1 MTADVVPGPLD
12 GASPPKS
19 AASWDIYAIA
29 LEDDPHVRWRAL
41 REASPVL
48 DTGGGVFFI
57 TRWDLVDACLRD
69 PRHGA
74 GSGVAASFGAE
85 TGLVFDVMRS
95 WLMSLD
101 GPPQQRA
108 RDLVR
113 REFTPRKIEGLRPL
127 VSEIVERLIAPI
139 EARAGAEPIDLI
151 PALAFALPSE
161 VIRVLFGIP
170 KDEWQAG
177 IEDVIQNV
185 GRPVGQSV
193 RQQVG
198 QDVRPSPTDGIAMIE
213 GLAREFDGRLRSA
226 RVPEGLLSQ
235 LCVPDP
241 ELGALSPLE
250 VVANAVLLVT
260 AAIDTTSGLIGNA
273 VACLLERPELLARV
287 RREPGLIQ
295 AVVEETLRFEPPA
308 LSCSRSAGYD
318 HVLEGVSIPAGSQLL
333 LGLGAA
339 NRDPRRYADPDDFD
353 IDRDHTG
360 LLSFGGGRHFCLGAA
375 LARMEAQIAVE
386 RLIVR
391 TDLDWALAGTP
402 RRQKRNPTI
411 RAHESLP
418 IGHAGRRV
426 RSGSSGSSGAGSS
439 TGSDSPTTSDSRPRR
454 SR

>member
-127 VSEIVERLIAPI
+127 ASEIAERLIAPI
-139 EARAGAEPIDLI
+139 EAQAGSETVDLI
-151 PALAFALPSE
+151 PSLAFALPSE

-177 IEDVIQNV
+177 IEDVIRNV
-185 GRPVGQSV
+185 G
-193 RQQVG
+193 QQVVQG
-198 QDVRPSPTDGIAMIE
+198 DVSGPTDGIAMIE
-213 GLAREFDGRLRSA
+213 GLAREFDGRLRSG

-235 LCVPDP
+235 LCVPDR
-241 ELGALSPLE
+241 ELGALSTLE

-287 RREPGLIQ
+287 RREPERIA

-318 HVLEGVSIPAGSQLL
+318 HELEGVSIPAGSQLL

-339 NRDPRRYADPDDFD
+339 NRDPRRYADPDRFA

-360 LLSFGGGRHFCLGAA
+360 LVSFGGGRHFCLGAA

-386 RLIVR
+386 RLLVR
-391 TDLDWALAGTP
+391 SDVDWALAGGA
-402 RRQKRNPTI
+402 RWQKRNPTI

-418 IGHAGRRV
+418 LVRSGRRV
-426 RSGSSGSSGAGSS
+426 PAGPRP
-439 TGSDSPTTSDSRPRR
+439 SDPAPRPSR
-454 SR
+454 

>member
-12 GASPPKS
+12 GPSPPKS

-29 LEDDPHVRWRAL
+29 LEDDPHIRWRAL

-74 GSGVAASFGAE
+74 GAGVAASFGAE

-113 REFTPRKIEGLRPL
+113 REFTPRKIEGMRPL
-127 VSEIVERLIAPI
+127 VSEIAERLIAPI
-139 EARAGAEPIDLI
+139 EAQAGAQPVDLVQ
-151 PALAFALPSE
+151 ALAFALPSE

-170 KDEWQAG
+170 RDEWRVGVEQ
-177 IEDVIQNV
+177 VIQL
-185 GRPVGQSV
+185 VGQTAE
-193 RQQVG
+193 QDGGQPAGAGVG
-198 QDVRPSPTDGIAMIE
+198 TGPTDGIAMIE
-213 GLAREFDGRLRSA
+213 GLAREFDGRLRSG
-226 RVPEGLLSQ
+226 RVPTGLLAQ
-235 LCVPDP
+235 LCVPDR
-241 ELGALSPLE
+241 ELGALSTLE

-287 RREPGLIQ
+287 RRDPGLIP

-308 LSCSRSAGYD
+308 LSCSRSAGYELE
-318 HVLEGVSIPAGSQLL
+318 LEGVSIPASSQLL

-339 NRDPRRYADPDDFD
+339 NRDPRRYADPDRFD

-360 LLSFGGGRHFCLGAA
+360 LISFGGGRHFCLGAA

-386 RLIVR
+386 RLLVR
-391 TDLDWALAGTP
+391 SDLDWALAGTP
-402 RRQKRNPTI
+402 RWQKRNPTI
-411 RAHESLP
+411 RAHEALP
-418 IGHAGRRV
+418 LALARSNRSAPVPARAGDAAP
-426 RSGSSGSSGAGSS
+426 G
-439 TGSDSPTTSDSRPRR
+439 R